1 MFTRGKIRKE
11 EDRLKPFGGG
21 KFPCMEKAWLEKLDS
36 LVFILHLFI
45 AKREETRWTGIAF
58 LLKKDNGEF

>member
-1 MFTRGKIRKE
+1 VFTRGKIRKE
-11 EDRLKPFGGG
+11 EDRLKLFGGG

-45 AKREETRWTGIAF
+45 AKRE
-58 LLKKDNGEF
+58 